1 MKYIRLG
8 DLLVKSG
15 TITQTQ
21 LDEALKLQSGTVNA
35 NMKL

>member
-15 TITQTQ
+15 IITQAP
-21 LDEALKLQSGTVNA
+21 LDEALRLQSDTG
-35 NMKL
+35 